1 PVSNRSA
8 LRAAARVCVRGGYVS
23 NTNTRVLHTRRGSAT
38 PSLVPSGAAPIE
50 LGALTRLAVESEGPL
65 LAGRVRA
72 REDPVLPRG
81 EPPEDLGLERLG
93 PDEAQARF
101 HAGERVGAH
110 RGALLDRKPHLVVP
124 VDVVRSEGHEARRE
138 RLFGAESSFVRQERC
153 DAIVFAEEPRLE
165 PRQTGAH

>member
-1 PVSNRSA
+1 AVAMWPSRPARRVGRLRVFVSEAGTPRTQA
-8 LRAAARVCVRGGYVS
+8 RAFFILAEFLQP
-23 NTNTRVLHTRRGSAT
+23 RVLF
-38 PSLVPSGAAPIE
+38 LSGAAPIE

-124 VDVVRSEGHEARRE
+124 VDVVRSE
-138 RLFGAESSFVRQERC
+138 
-153 DAIVFAEEPRLE
+153 
-165 PRQTGAH
+165 